1 MLLLA
6 QGRMGGTKDAD
17 MSPFESG
24 RRLLDPASKQ
34 LTLDD
39 RLNLVFQDADLVPL
53 LVQARPP
60 LPSQAFHREN
70 NC

>member
-1 MLLLA
+1 
-6 QGRMGGTKDAD
+6 MGGTKDAD

-53 LVQARPP
+53 LVQASAA
-60 LPSQAFHREN
+60 LPSQDVLEGFLRGN
-70 NC
+70 ILIR